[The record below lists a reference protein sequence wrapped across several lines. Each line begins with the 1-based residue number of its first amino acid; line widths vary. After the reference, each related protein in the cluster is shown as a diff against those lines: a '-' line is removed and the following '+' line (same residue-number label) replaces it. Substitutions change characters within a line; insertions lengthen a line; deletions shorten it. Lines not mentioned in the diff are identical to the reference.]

1 MASQDPNSRLP
12 IFLFLSRITCVLLEI
27 ASIAFGIAL
36 GILPP
41 RFVDEWWGPQ
51 YPQLPSLSIAFVCHI
66 SPTQTHFLILFQV
79 AVILVLDT
87 EEVVRL
93 LIRHIKKCQ
102 TWKSYPD
109 FIVACDL
116 LAALAVFL
124 AAVVWFPAKTA
135 GHRTPEFR
143 RLEMPQFWMEIICV

>member
-12 IFLFLSRITCVLLEI
+12 ISLFLSRITCVLLEI
-27 ASIAFGIAL
+27 AAIAVGIAL

-51 YPQLPSLSIAFVCHI
+51 YPQLPSLSIASVCHI
-66 SPTQTHFLILFQV
+66 SPTQIHFLILFQF

-93 LIRHIKKCQ
+93 LIRHIKKRQ

-109 FIVACDL
+109 FIIACDL
-116 LAALAVFL
+116 LLGLAVFL
-124 AAVVWFPAKTA
+124 AVVVWLGAKTT
-135 GHRTPEFR
+135 GHRTNEFR
-143 RLEMPQFWMEIICV
+143 QLEQPHIWLGVTCV